1 MTSLTATA
9 PRLSD
14 DILADDWLDQLF
26 VSRPAVTHGIVSRP
40 IREVE
45 REIGV
50 AALEREVR
58 RRGYHLLRTH
68 RHYVVVCD
76 SRPLQLIC

>member
-1 MTSLTATA
+1 MTVLNATA
-9 PRLSD
+9 PRLND
-14 DILADDWLDQLF
+14 ETQADDWLDQLF

-40 IREVE
+40 IREIE

-50 AALEREVR
+50 EALEREVR

-68 RHYVVVCD
+68 RHYLIVCD
-76 SRPLQLIC
+76 SRPLQVIC